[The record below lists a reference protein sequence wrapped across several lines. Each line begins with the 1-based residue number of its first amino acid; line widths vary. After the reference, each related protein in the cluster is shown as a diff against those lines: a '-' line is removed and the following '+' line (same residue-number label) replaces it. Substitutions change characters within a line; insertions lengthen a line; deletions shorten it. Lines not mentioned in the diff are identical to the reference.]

1 MSLKVYRGR
10 TLARSQALQLLF
22 QAEATDSPLE
32 CVLEGDFLISKGPLD
47 PYALELCRG
56 AYEHID
62 RIDCALRSVAK
73 NWDLMRMPGA
83 DRNLLRIAV
92 YEMRFLTDEEVSDAI
107 VINEAVEL
115 AKAYGTDQSAS
126 FVNGVLGK
134 IARSEELPGED
145 LYQELLAE
153 DRAREE
159 AQAAEAAAKVAAAPG
174 WRPAFSDEDADGRRG
189 RDRYRQGVAMPEG
202 SVRNF
207 DEISNRLDQII
218 ATVRSKDTSLE
229 RSLDLFDEAIE
240 LGSRAVDMVDKF
252 ELTPREADKLEQ
264 EYDEDAANE
273 SQDSQAASP
282 DTNG

>member
-32 CVLEGDFLISKGPLD
+32 RVLEGDFLISKGPLD

-159 AQAAEAAAKVAAAPG
+159 AQAAEAAAKVAVAQAEAG
-174 WRPAFSDEDADGRRG
+174 VLDEDAE
-189 RDRYRQGVAMPEG
+189 VAEAETG
-202 SVRNF
+202 TV
-207 DEISNRLDQII
+207 DEISDRLDQII

-273 SQDSQAASP
+273 SQDS
-282 DTNG
+282 

>member
-32 CVLEGDFLISKGPLD
+32 RVLEGDFLISKGPLA

-56 AYEHID
+56 ASE
-62 RIDCALRSVAK
+62 
-73 NWDLMRMPGA
+73 PGA

-92 YEMRFLTDEEVSDAI
+92 YEMRLLTPEEVPDAI

-134 IARSEELPGED
+134 IARSEELPGKD

-159 AQAAEAAAKVAAAPG
+159 AQAAEAAAKVAAAQATAG
-174 WRPAFSDEDADGRRG
+174 VLAEDVDA
-189 RDRYRQGVAMPEG
+189 A
-202 SVRNF
+202 
-207 DEISNRLDQII
+207 
-218 ATVRSKDTSLE
+218 
-229 RSLDLFDEAIE
+229 EA
-240 LGSRAVDMVDKF
+240 V
-252 ELTPREADKLEQ
+252 EADSVE
-264 EYDEDAANE
+264 E
-273 SQDSQAASP
+273 
-282 DTNG
+282 

>member
-32 CVLEGDFLISKGPLD
+32 RVLEGDFLISKGPLD

-62 RIDCALRSVAK
+62 RIDCALRAVAK

-107 VINEAVEL
+107 VINEAVEI

-134 IARSEELPGED
+134 RHRLP
-145 LYQELLAE
+145 
-153 DRAREE
+153 R
-159 AQAAEAAAKVAAAPG
+159 
-174 WRPAFSDEDADGRRG
+174 RP
-189 RDRYRQGVAMPEG
+189 P
-202 SVRNF
+202 
-207 DEISNRLDQII
+207 
-218 ATVRSKDTSLE
+218 
-229 RSLDLFDEAIE
+229 RSLPLRVPPVY
-240 LGSRAVDMVDKF
+240 LLRMRTLPRPSRP
-252 ELTPREADKLEQ
+252 TPSRSNHARGFRPQLR
-264 EYDEDAANE
+264 
-273 SQDSQAASP
+273 
-282 DTNG
+282 

>member
-32 CVLEGDFLISKGPLD
+32 RVLEGDFLISKGPLD

-134 IARSEELPGED
+134 IARSCWPKIALARRHRLPR
-145 LYQELLAE
+145 LPQRLRLPRPRLACCPRTWTLL
-153 DRAREE
+153 RSPRPRPVPSRSSHAR
-159 AQAAEAAAKVAAAPG
+159 G
-174 WRPAFSDEDADGRRG
+174 FRPQLRRDFG
-189 RDRYRQGVAMPEG
+189 PLGPDHSY
-202 SVRNF
+202 
-207 DEISNRLDQII
+207 
-218 ATVRSKDTSLE
+218 
-229 RSLDLFDEAIE
+229 RSL
-240 LGSRAVDMVDKF
+240 
-252 ELTPREADKLEQ
+252 
-264 EYDEDAANE
+264 
-273 SQDSQAASP
+273 
-282 DTNG
+282 

>member
-32 CVLEGDFLISKGPLD
+32 RVLEGDFLISKGPLD

-115 AKAYGTDQSAS
+115 TRKYENEDVVSAKAYGTDQSAS

-159 AQAAEAAAKVAAAPG
+159 AQAAEAAAKVAAAQAAAG
-174 WRPAFSDEDADGRRG
+174 VLDEDAE
-189 RDRYRQGVAMPEG
+189 VAEAETG
-202 SVRNF
+202 
-207 DEISNRLDQII
+207 
-218 ATVRSKDTSLE
+218 TVKE
-229 RSLDLFDEAIE
+229 
-240 LGSRAVDMVDKF
+240 
-252 ELTPREADKLEQ
+252 
-264 EYDEDAANE
+264 
-273 SQDSQAASP
+273 
-282 DTNG
+282 

>member
-32 CVLEGDFLISKGPLD
+32 RVLEGDFLISKGPLD

-56 AYEHID
+56 AYEYID
-62 RIDCALRSVAK
+62 RIDCALRSIAK

-83 DRNLLRIAV
+83 
-92 YEMRFLTDEEVSDAI
+92 
-107 VINEAVEL
+107 EAVEL

-159 AQAAEAAAKVAAAPG
+159 AQAAEAAAAQAAAG
-174 WRPAFSDEDADGRRG
+174 VLDEGAEVETG
-189 RDRYRQGVAMPEG
+189 
-202 SVRNF
+202 
-207 DEISNRLDQII
+207 
-218 ATVRSKDTSLE
+218 TVE
-229 RSLDLFDEAIE
+229 E
-240 LGSRAVDMVDKF
+240 
-252 ELTPREADKLEQ
+252 
-264 EYDEDAANE
+264 
-273 SQDSQAASP
+273 
-282 DTNG
+282 

>member
-32 CVLEGDFLISKGPLD
+32 RVLEGDFLISKGPLD

-62 RIDCALRSVAK
+62 RIDCALRAVAK

-107 VINEAVEL
+107 VINEAVEI

-134 IARSEELPGED
+134 RGAAGRGPVPRAAGRGSRS
-145 LYQELLAE
+145 
-153 DRAREE
+153 
-159 AQAAEAAAKVAAAPG
+159 
-174 WRPAFSDEDADGRRG
+174 RG
-189 RDRYRQGVAMPEG
+189 GTGCRGGRQG
-202 SVRNF
+202 RC
-207 DEISNRLDQII
+207 
-218 ATVRSKDTSLE
+218 RSGCRRCTG
-229 RSLDLFDEAIE
+229 R
-240 LGSRAVDMVDKF
+240 GC
-252 ELTPREADKLEQ
+252 
-264 EYDEDAANE
+264 
-273 SQDSQAASP
+273 
-282 DTNG
+282 GCC

>member
-32 CVLEGDFLISKGPLD
+32 RVLEGDFLISKGPLD

-92 YEMRFLTDEEVSDAI
+92 YEMRFLTDAI

-159 AQAAEAAAKVAAAPG
+159 VQAAEAAAKVAAA
-174 WRPAFSDEDADGRRG
+174 
-189 RDRYRQGVAMPEG
+189 
-202 SVRNF
+202 
-207 DEISNRLDQII
+207 
-218 ATVRSKDTSLE
+218 
-229 RSLDLFDEAIE
+229 
-240 LGSRAVDMVDKF
+240 
-252 ELTPREADKLEQ
+252 
-264 EYDEDAANE
+264 
-273 SQDSQAASP
+273 QAAAGVL
-282 DTNG
+282 DEGAEVAEAETGTVEE

>member
-32 CVLEGDFLISKGPLD
+32 RVLEGDFLISKGPLD

-107 VINEAVEL
+107 VFNEAVE
-115 AKAYGTDQSAS
+115 
-126 FVNGVLGK
+126 

-159 AQAAEAAAKVAAAPG
+159 AQAAEAAAKVAAAQAEAG
-174 WRPAFSDEDADGRRG
+174 VLAEDAD
-189 RDRYRQGVAMPEG
+189 A
-202 SVRNF
+202 
-207 DEISNRLDQII
+207 
-218 ATVRSKDTSLE
+218 A
-229 RSLDLFDEAIE
+229 EA
-240 LGSRAVDMVDKF
+240 V
-252 ELTPREADKLEQ
+252 EADSVE
-264 EYDEDAANE
+264 E
-273 SQDSQAASP
+273 
-282 DTNG
+282 

>member
-32 CVLEGDFLISKGPLD
+32 RVLEGDFLISKGPLD

-115 AKAYGTDQSAS
+115 AKAYGSPRRSSTACWVRSLAVKS
-126 FVNGVLGK
+126 CRARICTRSCWPK
-134 IARSEELPGED
+134 IALARRHRLPRLPQRLRLLRSRLACWPRTRT
-145 LYQELLAE
+145 LL
-153 DRAREE
+153 RPSRPTPSRSSHARGFCP
-159 AQAAEAAAKVAAAPG
+159 Q
-174 WRPAFSDEDADGRRG
+174 
-189 RDRYRQGVAMPEG
+189 
-202 SVRNF
+202 
-207 DEISNRLDQII
+207 L
-218 ATVRSKDTSLE
+218 
-229 RSLDLFDEAIE
+229 
-240 LGSRAVDMVDKF
+240 
-252 ELTPREADKLEQ
+252 
-264 EYDEDAANE
+264 
-273 SQDSQAASP
+273 
-282 DTNG
+282 